1 MLYSLQRDKSKSRS
15 AFSIIDELLRL
26 VPAWIVCEIPLN
38 DLASQQTLRLCH
50 KESDRQFCGFG
61 ENVQGFLQGAQG
73 LITRLQWGVAFPK
86 SVSESVGSTLVIA
99 CIYLS
104 VFVLSVERSHQVAGG
119 AKFL

>member
-50 KESDRQFCGFG
+50 KESDRQFCEFG
-61 ENVQGFLQGAQG
+61 ANVQGFLQGAQG

-86 SVSESVGSTLVIA
+86 FSFRVGWFDASDCL
-99 CIYLS
+99 YLLKC
-104 VFVLSVERSHQVAGG
+104 VCL
-119 AKFL
+119 KY